1 MHPICQGGQHAQ
13 DEGGKQLTHGEALVA
28 WAQEMEE
35 KGIDMFVWSF
45 IYSVN

>member
-13 DEGGKQLTHGEALVA
+13 DEGGKQHTHGEAVVTR
-28 WAQEMEE
+28 AQEIEE
-35 KGIDMFVWSF
+35 KGKDMFVWSF